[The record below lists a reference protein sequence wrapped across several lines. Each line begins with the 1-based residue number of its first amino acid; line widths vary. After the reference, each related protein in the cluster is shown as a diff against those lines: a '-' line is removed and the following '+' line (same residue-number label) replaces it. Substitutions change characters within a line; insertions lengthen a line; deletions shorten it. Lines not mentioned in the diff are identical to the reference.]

1 MYPLSTIAQMPP
13 SPIRRIYE
21 RAILMEDVVFF
32 SLGEPDFPTP
42 DQVIEAAVASL
53 RRGETHYTPNAGLP
67 ALRQAIAEN
76 LREYDGV
83 DYDPAAEIAV
93 TSGGMEALLLA
104 LMTLIE
110 PGDEV
115 ILPDPSY
122 TNYRDQIRI
131 CKGVP
136 VYVPVRE
143 ENGFQFDP
151 ADLERAVTPR
161 TRAIML
167 NTPANPTGGVASR
180 GLLEQIAAIAVRHDL
195 YVLFDEVYKYL
206 FYGDE
211 PFFNIA
217 AAPGMRERTLV
228 IDSCSKAYAMTGWR
242 VGWVAGPARVVGCIP
257 KLQENLCSCVPAFV
271 QHGAACALRT
281 ARADAERMNAA
292 YRARRDVIFEG
303 INAIPGL
310 SARRPDG
317 AFYLFVNI
325 QRTGLTSE
333 AFALRLLEEGRVAL
347 SPGSAFG
354 PSGEGYARISYAS
367 DVAILRRGLDRIDA
381 FMAKLRGEVH

>member
-1 MYPLSTIAQMPP
+1 MHPLSAIAQLPP

-21 RAILMEDVVFF
+21 RALGMDDVVFF
-32 SLGEPDFPTP
+32 SLGEPDFDTP
-42 DQVIEAAVASL
+42 PQVIEAAVASL

-67 ALRQAIAEN
+67 ALRRAIAED
-76 LREYDGV
+76 LRDYDGV
-83 DYDPAAEIAV
+83 SYDPDGEIAV

-104 LMTLIE
+104 LLTVIE

-122 TNYRDQIRI
+122 TNYRDQILI
-131 CKGVP
+131 AKGVP

-143 ENGFQFDP
+143 ESGFQFDP

-180 GLLEQIAAIAVRHDL
+180 ALLQEIAALAVRRDL
-195 YVLFDEVYKYL
+195 YVLFDEVYKSL
-206 FYGDE
+206 FYGEE

-228 IDSCSKAYAMTGWR
+228 IDSCSKTYAMTGWR
-242 VGWVAGPARVVGCIP
+242 VGWIAGPARVVGCIP
-257 KLQENLCSCVPAFV
+257 KLQENVCSCVPAFV
-271 QHGAACALRT
+271 QHAAACALRT
-281 ARADAERMNAA
+281 AGADAARMRDA
-292 YRARRDVIFEG
+292 YRRRRDVIVRG

-310 SARRPDG
+310 SARTPEG

-325 QRTGLTSE
+325 QETGLTSE
-333 AFALRLLEEGRVAL
+333 AFAMRLLEEGRVAL

-354 PSGEGYARISYAS
+354 PSGEGFVRISYAS
-367 DVAILRRGLDRIDA
+367 DEAVLRKGVARIAA
-381 FMAKLRGEVH
+381 FMARLRG

>member
-1 MYPLSTIAQMPP
+1 MNKLSTIARMPR

-21 RAILMEDVVFF
+21 KAMLMDDVVFF
-32 SLGEPDFPTP
+32 SLGEPDFVTP
-42 DQVIEAAVASL
+42 AQVIDAAVDSL
-53 RRGETHYTPNAGLP
+53 RLGETHYTPNAGLP

-83 DYDPAAEIAV
+83 GYDPDSEIAV
-93 TSGGMEALLLA
+93 TSGGMEALVLA
-104 LMTLIE
+104 LMTVIE

-115 ILPDPSY
+115 ILSDPSY
-122 TNYRDQIRI
+122 TNYRDQIQI

-136 VYVPVRE
+136 VYVPVQE

-151 ADLERAVTPR
+151 ADLRRAVTDR
-161 TRAIML
+161 TRLIMI

-180 GLLEQIAAIAVRHDL
+180 ELLEEIAAIAVERDL

-206 FYGDE
+206 YYGDR

-217 AAPGMRERTLV
+217 AVPGMRERTLV
-228 IDSCSKAYAMTGWR
+228 VDSCSKTYAMTGWR
-242 VGWVAGPARVVGCIP
+242 IGWIAGPSEIVECIP

-271 QHGAACALRT
+271 QRGAIRALQT
-281 ARADAERMNAA
+281 GAEDVRRMNAA
-292 YRARRDVIFEG
+292 YRARRDVIVQG

-310 SARRPDG
+310 SARTPEG

-325 QRTGLTSE
+325 RQTGLTSE
-333 AFALRLLEEGRVAL
+333 EFATRLLEEARVAL

-354 PSGEGYARISYAS
+354 PSGEGYVRISYAS
-367 DVAILRRGLDRIDA
+367 SIETLRRGLDRIA
-381 FMAKLRGEVH
+381 GFMNKLRGG

>member
-1 MYPLSTIAQMPP
+1 MHPLSAIAQLPP

-21 RAILMEDVVFF
+21 RALGMDDVVFF
-32 SLGEPDFPTP
+32 SLGEPDFDTP
-42 DQVIEAAVASL
+42 PQVIEAAVASL

-67 ALRQAIAEN
+67 ALRRAIAED
-76 LREYDGV
+76 LRDYDGV
-83 DYDPAAEIAV
+83 SYDPDGEIAV

-104 LMTLIE
+104 LLTVIE

-122 TNYRDQIRI
+122 TNYRDQILI
-131 CKGVP
+131 AKGVP

-180 GLLEQIAAIAVRHDL
+180 ALLQEIAALAVRRDL
-195 YVLFDEVYKYL
+195 YVLFDEVYKSL
-206 FYGDE
+206 FYGEE

-228 IDSCSKAYAMTGWR
+228 IDSCSKTSAMTGWR
-242 VGWVAGPARVVGCIP
+242 VGWIAGPARVVGCIP
-257 KLQENLCSCVPAFV
+257 KLQENVCSCVPAFV
-271 QHGAACALRT
+271 QHAAACALRT
-281 ARADAERMNAA
+281 AGADAARMRDA
-292 YRARRDVIFEG
+292 YRRRRDVIVRG

-310 SARRPDG
+310 SARTPEG

-325 QRTGLTSE
+325 QKTGLTSE
-333 AFALRLLEEGRVAL
+333 AFAMRLLEEGRVAL

-354 PSGEGYARISYAS
+354 PSGEGFVRISYAS
-367 DVAILRRGLDRIDA
+367 DEAVLREGVARIAA
-381 FMAKLRGEVH
+381 FMARLRG

>member
-1 MYPLSTIAQMPP
+1 MHPLSAIAQLPP

-21 RAILMEDVVFF
+21 RALGMDDVVFF
-32 SLGEPDFPTP
+32 SLGEPDFDTP
-42 DQVIEAAVASL
+42 PQVIEAAVASL

-67 ALRQAIAEN
+67 ALRRAIAED
-76 LREYDGV
+76 LRDYDGV
-83 DYDPAAEIAV
+83 SYDPDGEIAV

-104 LMTLIE
+104 LLTVIE

-122 TNYRDQIRI
+122 TNYRDQILI
-131 CKGVP
+131 AKGVP

-143 ENGFQFDP
+143 ESGFQFDP

-180 GLLEQIAAIAVRHDL
+180 ALLQEIAALAVRRDL
-195 YVLFDEVYKYL
+195 YVLFDEVYKSL
-206 FYGDE
+206 FYGEE

-228 IDSCSKAYAMTGWR
+228 IDSCSKTYAMTGWR
-242 VGWVAGPARVVGCIP
+242 VGWIAGPARVVGCIP
-257 KLQENLCSCVPAFV
+257 KLQENVCSCVPAFV
-271 QHGAACALRT
+271 QHAAACALRT
-281 ARADAERMNAA
+281 AGADAARMRDA
-292 YRARRDVIFEG
+292 YRRRRDVIVRG

-310 SARRPDG
+310 SARTPEG

-325 QRTGLTSE
+325 QETGLPSE
-333 AFALRLLEEGRVAL
+333 AFAMRLLEEGRVAL

-354 PSGEGYARISYAS
+354 PSGEGFVRISYAS
-367 DVAILRRGLDRIDA
+367 DEAVLREGVARIAA
-381 FMAKLRGEVH
+381 FMARLRG

>member
-1 MYPLSTIAQMPP
+1 MHPLSAIAQLPP

-21 RAILMEDVVFF
+21 RALGMDDVVFF
-32 SLGEPDFPTP
+32 SLGEPDFDTP
-42 DQVIEAAVASL
+42 PQVIEAAVASL

-67 ALRQAIAEN
+67 ALRRAIAED
-76 LREYDGV
+76 LRDYDGV
-83 DYDPAAEIAV
+83 SYDPDGEIAV

-104 LMTLIE
+104 LLTVIE

-122 TNYRDQIRI
+122 TNYRDQILI
-131 CKGVP
+131 AKGVP

-143 ENGFQFDP
+143 ESGFQFDP

-180 GLLEQIAAIAVRHDL
+180 ALLQEIAALAVRRDL
-195 YVLFDEVYKYL
+195 YVLFDEVYKSL
-206 FYGDE
+206 FYGEE

-228 IDSCSKAYAMTGWR
+228 IDSCSKTYAMTGWR
-242 VGWVAGPARVVGCIP
+242 VGWIAGPARVVGCIP
-257 KLQENLCSCVPAFV
+257 KLQENVCSCVPAFV
-271 QHGAACALRT
+271 QHAAACALRT
-281 ARADAERMNAA
+281 AGADAARMRDA
-292 YRARRDVIFEG
+292 YRRRRDVIVRG

-310 SARRPDG
+310 SARTPEG

-325 QRTGLTSE
+325 QETGLTSE
-333 AFALRLLEEGRVAL
+333 AFAMRLLEEGRVAL

-354 PSGEGYARISYAS
+354 PSGEGFVRISYAS
-367 DVAILRRGLDRIDA
+367 DEAVLREGVARIAA
-381 FMAKLRGEVH
+381 FMARLRG

>member
-1 MYPLSTIAQMPP
+1 MHPLSAIAHMPR

-21 RAILMEDVVFF
+21 RAILMDDVIFF
-32 SLGEPDFPTP
+32 SLGEPDFDTP
-42 DQVIEAAVASL
+42 SQVIDAAVDSL

-67 ALRQAIAEN
+67 SLRQAIAGN
-76 LREYDGV
+76 LLEYDRV
-83 DYDPAAEIAV
+83 AYDPASEIAV
-93 TSGGMEALLLA
+93 TSGGMEALVLA
-104 LMTLIE
+104 LMTIIE

-115 ILPDPSY
+115 ILADPSY
-122 TNYRDQIRI
+122 TNYRDQIQI

-151 ADLERAVTPR
+151 ADLRRAITER
-161 TRAIML
+161 TRAIMI
-167 NTPANPTGGVASR
+167 NTPANPTGGVAS
-180 GLLEQIAAIAVRHDL
+180 GELLTEIGAIAVERDL

-206 FYGDE
+206 YYGDT

-217 AAPGMRERTLV
+217 AVPGMRERTLV
-228 IDSCSKAYAMTGWR
+228 IDSCSKTYAMTGWR
-242 VGWVAGPARVVGCIP
+242 VGWIAGPSAVVECIP

-271 QHGAACALRT
+271 QRGAVCALQT
-281 ARADAERMNAA
+281 AAEDVRRMNAA
-292 YRARRDVIFEG
+292 YRARRDVIVAG

-310 SARRPDG
+310 SARTPEG

-325 QRTGLTSE
+325 RRTGLTSE
-333 AFALRLLEEGRVAL
+333 EFAMRLLEEGHVAL

-354 PSGEGYARISYAS
+354 PSGEGYVRISYAS
-367 DVAILRRGLDRIDA
+367 SIDVLRSGLDRIAA
-381 FMAKLRGEVH
+381 FMEKLRGE

>member
-1 MYPLSTIAQMPP
+1 MHPLSAIAQLPP

-21 RAILMEDVVFF
+21 RALGMDDVVFF
-32 SLGEPDFPTP
+32 SLGEPDFDTP
-42 DQVIEAAVASL
+42 PQVIEAAVASL

-67 ALRQAIAEN
+67 ALRRAIAED
-76 LREYDGV
+76 LRDYDGV
-83 DYDPAAEIAV
+83 SYDPDGEIAV

-104 LMTLIE
+104 LLTVIE

-122 TNYRDQIRI
+122 TNYRDQILI
-131 CKGVP
+131 AKGVP

-180 GLLEQIAAIAVRHDL
+180 ALLQEIAALAVRRDL
-195 YVLFDEVYKYL
+195 YVLFDEVYKSL
-206 FYGDE
+206 FYGEE

-228 IDSCSKAYAMTGWR
+228 IDSCSKTYAMTGWR
-242 VGWVAGPARVVGCIP
+242 VGWIAGPARVVGCIP
-257 KLQENLCSCVPAFV
+257 KLQENVCSCVPAFV
-271 QHGAACALRT
+271 QHAAACALRT
-281 ARADAERMNAA
+281 AGADAARMRDA
-292 YRARRDVIFEG
+292 YRRRRDVIVRG

-310 SARRPDG
+310 SARTPEG

-325 QRTGLTSE
+325 QETGLPSE
-333 AFALRLLEEGRVAL
+333 AFAMRLLEEGRVAL

-354 PSGEGYARISYAS
+354 PSGEGFVRISYAS
-367 DVAILRRGLDRIDA
+367 DEAVLREGVARIAA
-381 FMAKLRGEVH
+381 FMARLRR

>member
-1 MYPLSTIAQMPP
+1 MTKLSTIARMPR

-21 RAILMEDVVFF
+21 KAMLMDDVIFF
-32 SLGEPDFPTP
+32 SLGEPDFITP
-42 DQVIEAAVASL
+42 EQVIDAAVDSL

-83 DYDPAAEIAV
+83 DYDPASEIAV
-93 TSGGMEALLLA
+93 TSGGMEALVLA
-104 LMTLIE
+104 LMTVIE

-115 ILPDPSY
+115 ILSDPSY
-122 TNYRDQIRI
+122 TNYRDQIQI
-131 CKGVP
+131 CRGVP

-143 ENGFQFDP
+143 ENGFQYDP
-151 ADLERAVTPR
+151 SDLRRAVTDR
-161 TRAIML
+161 TRVIMI

-180 GLLEQIAAIAVRHDL
+180 ELLEEIAAIAVERDL
-195 YVLFDEVYKYL
+195 CVLFDEVYKYL
-206 FYGDE
+206 YYGDR

-228 IDSCSKAYAMTGWR
+228 VDSCSKAYAMTGWR
-242 VGWVAGPARVVGCIP
+242 VGWIAGPSGIVDCVP

-271 QHGAACALRT
+271 QRGAIRALRT
-281 ARADAERMNAA
+281 GAEDIRRMNAA
-292 YRARRDVIFEG
+292 YRARRDIIVEG

-310 SARRPDG
+310 SARTPEG

-325 QRTGLTSE
+325 RQTGLTSE
-333 AFALRLLEEGRVAL
+333 EFATRLLEEARVAL

-354 PSGEGYARISYAS
+354 PSGEGYVRICYAAS
-367 DVAILRRGLDRIDA
+367 IETLRRGLDRIAA
-381 FMAKLRGEVH
+381 FMERLRGG

>member
-1 MYPLSTIAQMPP
+1 MHPLSAIAQLPP

-21 RAILMEDVVFF
+21 RALGMDDVVFF
-32 SLGEPDFPTP
+32 SLGEPDFDTP
-42 DQVIEAAVASL
+42 PQVIEAAVASL

-67 ALRQAIAEN
+67 ALRRAIAED
-76 LREYDGV
+76 LRDYDGV
-83 DYDPAAEIAV
+83 SYDPDGEIAV

-104 LMTLIE
+104 LLTVIE

-122 TNYRDQIRI
+122 TNYRDQILI
-131 CKGVP
+131 AKGVP

-143 ENGFQFDP
+143 ESGFQFDP

-180 GLLEQIAAIAVRHDL
+180 ALLQEIAALAVRRDL
-195 YVLFDEVYKYL
+195 YVLFDEVYKSL
-206 FYGDE
+206 FYGEE

-228 IDSCSKAYAMTGWR
+228 IDSCSKTYAMTGWR
-242 VGWVAGPARVVGCIP
+242 VGWIAGPARVVGCIP
-257 KLQENLCSCVPAFV
+257 KLQENVCSCVPAFV
-271 QHGAACALRT
+271 QHAAACALRT
-281 ARADAERMNAA
+281 AGADAARMRDA
-292 YRARRDVIFEG
+292 YRRRRDVIVRG

-310 SARRPDG
+310 SARTPEG

-325 QRTGLTSE
+325 QETGLTSE
-333 AFALRLLEEGRVAL
+333 AFAMRLLEEGRVAL

-354 PSGEGYARISYAS
+354 PSGEGFVRISYAS
-367 DVAILRRGLDRIDA
+367 DEAVLRKGVARIAA
-381 FMAKLRGEVH
+381 FIARLRG

>member
-1 MYPLSTIAQMPP
+1 MRPLSTLAQMPP

-21 RAILMEDVVFF
+21 RALQMDDVVFF
-32 SLGEPDFPTP
+32 SLGEPDFDTP
-42 DQVIEAAVASL
+42 KQAVDAAVESL
-53 RRGETHYTPNAGLP
+53 HRGETHYTPNAGLP
-67 ALRQAIAEN
+67 DLREAIAEN
-76 LREYDGV
+76 LEGYDGIA
-83 DYDPAAEIAV
+83 YDPATEIAV
-93 TSGGMEALLLA
+93 TSGGMEALVLS
-104 LMTLIE
+104 LMALIE

-136 VYVPVRE
+136 VYVPVKE
-143 ENGFQFDP
+143 ADGFQYDP
-151 ADLERAVTPR
+151 DALERAITPR
-161 TRAIML
+161 TRVIML

-180 GLLEQIAAIAVRHDL
+180 ALLERIAEIAVRHDL

-217 AAPGMRERTLV
+217 RAKGMRERTLV
-228 IDSCSKAYAMTGWR
+228 IDSCSKTYAMTGWR
-242 VGWVAGPARVVGCIP
+242 VGWIAGPAQVVGCIP

-271 QHGAACALRT
+271 QRGAACALRT
-281 ARADAERMNAA
+281 AGEDVKCMNAA
-292 YRARRDVIFEG
+292 YRARRDVIVRG

-310 SARRPDG
+310 SARTPEG

-325 QRTGLTSE
+325 TRTGLTSE
-333 AFALRLLEEGRVAL
+333 EFALRLLEEGRVAL

-354 PSGEGYARISYAS
+354 PSGEGYVRISYAS
-367 DVAILRRGLDRIDA
+367 DIAVLEEGLRRIASFMKGLS
-381 FMAKLRGEVH
+381 G

>member
-1 MYPLSTIAQMPP
+1 MHPLSAIAQLPP

-21 RAILMEDVVFF
+21 RALGMDDVVFF
-32 SLGEPDFPTP
+32 SLGEPDFDTP
-42 DQVIEAAVASL
+42 PQVIEAAVASL

-67 ALRQAIAEN
+67 ALRRAIAED
-76 LREYDGV
+76 LRDYDGV
-83 DYDPAAEIAV
+83 SYDPDGEIAV

-104 LMTLIE
+104 LLTVIE

-122 TNYRDQIRI
+122 TNYRDQILI
-131 CKGVP
+131 AKGVP

-143 ENGFQFDP
+143 ESGFQFDP

-180 GLLEQIAAIAVRHDL
+180 ALLQEIAALAVRRDL
-195 YVLFDEVYKYL
+195 YVLFDEVYRSL
-206 FYGDE
+206 FYGEE

-228 IDSCSKAYAMTGWR
+228 IDSCSKTYAMTGWR
-242 VGWVAGPARVVGCIP
+242 VGWIAGPARVVGCIP
-257 KLQENLCSCVPAFV
+257 KLQENVCSCVPAFV
-271 QHGAACALRT
+271 QHAAACALRT
-281 ARADAERMNAA
+281 AGADAARMRDA
-292 YRARRDVIFEG
+292 YRRRRDVIVRG

-310 SARRPDG
+310 SARTPEG

-325 QRTGLTSE
+325 QKTGLTSE
-333 AFALRLLEEGRVAL
+333 AFAMRLLEEWRVAL

-354 PSGEGYARISYAS
+354 PSGEGFVRISYAS
-367 DVAILRRGLDRIDA
+367 DEAVLREGVARIAA
-381 FMAKLRGEVH
+381 FMARLRG